1 VLAGV
6 NRLLQ
11 ILSGRP
17 MDQKHA
23 CSAASVS
30 LPNQASIEAH
40 VIRRPNANTEDRRLA
55 VDSDSSSANP
65 LFDFA
70 TRANTGARED
80 LLKSFARFVTLRAS
94 ATNITTMSW
103 PGTFPRSRLA
113 TRLLAFNI
121 AAMLLVRI
129 SLVPW
134 LDRSFIIFRLRRGT
148 TAPAS
153 PFPIAL
159 ALRRKLPF

>member
-1 VLAGV
+1 MRRSLTCLFGRLIGLSRFVSVLTGL

-17 MDQKHA
+17 MNQKHA
-23 CSAASVS
+23 RRAASLS

-40 VIRRPNANTEDRRLA
+40 VIRRSNANAENRRFA
-55 VDSDSSSANP
+55 VDGDSSRANP

-80 LLKSFARFVTLRAS
+80 LLKPFARFGTLRAS
-94 ATNITTMSW
+94 TTNIATMSW

-113 TRLLAFNI
+113 TRLLAINI
-121 AAMLLVRI
+121 AALLLVRI
-129 SLVPW
+129 RLVP
-134 LDRSFIIFRLRRGT
+134 
-148 TAPAS
+148 
-153 PFPIAL
+153 
-159 ALRRKLPF
+159 

>member
-1 VLAGV
+1 MRRSPTCLIGRLIGLSRLVSVLTGL

-30 LPNQASIEAH
+30 LPNQASIEPH
-40 VIRRPNANTEDRRLA
+40 VIRRPNANTENRRLA

-70 TRANTGARED
+70 TRANTGTRED
-80 LLKSFARFVTLRAS
+80 LLKPLARFGTLRAS
-94 ATNITTMSW
+94 ATNIATMSW
-103 PGTFPRSRLA
+103 PGTFPRFRLA
-113 TRLLAFNI
+113 IRLLAINI
-121 AAMLLVRI
+121 ADLLLVRI
-129 SLVPW
+129 SLVP
-134 LDRSFIIFRLRRGT
+134 
-148 TAPAS
+148 
-153 PFPIAL
+153 
-159 ALRRKLPF
+159 

>member
-1 VLAGV
+1 VLTGL

-23 CSAASVS
+23 RRAASLS

-40 VIRRPNANTEDRRLA
+40 VIRRPNANTKNGSLA
-55 VDSDSSSANP
+55 VDSDSSSPNP

-80 LLKSFARFVTLRAS
+80 LLKPFARFVTLRAS
-94 ATNITTMSW
+94 TTNLSTMSW

-113 TRLLAFNI
+113 ARLLAINI
-121 AAMLLVRI
+121 AALLLVRI
-129 SLVPW
+129 RLVP
-134 LDRSFIIFRLRRGT
+134 
-148 TAPAS
+148 
-153 PFPIAL
+153 
-159 ALRRKLPF
+159 